1 MTVIPTGSPV
11 TRTVTAR
18 DGEQFATRLE
28 NQGGAW
34 SVAIE
39 GETFAA
45 RVPLTAHIVA
55 LLAKKA
61 SKGATA

>member
-1 MTVIPTGSPV
+1 MTAKAHGI
-11 TRTVTAR
+11 TRTVTAK
-18 DGEQFATRLE
+18 DGEPFATRLE
-28 NQGGAW
+28 QQGGAW

-45 RVPLTAHIVA
+45 RVPLTPFIAS

-61 SKGATA
+61 SKGCAA